1 MNKNLYMVFAGMFFA
16 GCLALMFA
24 VWYSIHVLYDYRT
37 EYETLEAER
46 NNFTGMI
53 NSLEDRNRTLSQ
65 IAALDINRTG
75 TASDSVAFYSQV
87 RFAIENAGMNL
98 LSMQSGQ
105 NEKDLKLTLSLQG
118 NYYSFAHLL
127 AAWRSMPSAARILS
141 LRFRRDA
148 QAPEDF
154 INADVTIEGM
164 ISDE

>member
-1 MNKNLYMVFAGMFFA
+1 MVFAGIFFTS
-16 GCLALMFA
+16 CLSLMFA

-53 NSLEDRNRTLSQ
+53 QNLENRNKALQ
-65 IAALDINRTG
+65 KIAGLDINRTG
-75 TASDSVAFYSQV
+75 TASDSVSFYSQV
-87 RFAIENAGMNL
+87 RYAIENSGMNL

-105 NEKDLKLTLSLQG
+105 NEQDLKLTLSLQG

-127 AAWRSMPSAARILS
+127 AQWRSMPVAARILS

-154 INADVTIEGM
+154 IDADITIEGM
-164 ISDE
+164 ISE

>member
-53 NSLEDRNRTLSQ
+53 RNLEERNRTLAQ

-75 TASDSVAFYSQV
+75 TASDAVVFYSQV
-87 RFAIENAGMNL
+87 RQAIENNGMNL
-98 LSMQSGQ
+98 LSMKSGQ
-105 NEKDLKLTLSLQG
+105 NEKDLKLSLSLQG
-118 NYYSFAHLL
+118 NYYSFAHLI
-127 AAWRSMPSAARILS
+127 AAWRVMPSAARILS
-141 LRFRRDA
+141 LRFRRDSLS
-148 QAPEDF
+148 PENF
-154 INADVTIEGM
+154 IDADVVIEGM
-164 ISDE
+164 NSDE